1 MKLWILVPVTL
12 CVAGALISQAPPPTN
27 PDARRTAALSKV
39 RGLPPGSATPKGA
52 PTERPAPARS
62 TIRPIVYYTPPSSGA
77 AILLKPVNRPEYN
90 PGSGAPKA
98 TAKGPAASP
107 DTRIPTPP
115 AANPASGYFAAPDI
129 PPPTSPSVRTGSL
142 VAVKPA
148 PVRPAMYGLEPPQP
162 VAATTVK
169 VNGHNAERNVRIGRG
184 PEGNDLFTP
193 VGELYYVQFAV
204 YCQEVPVDKAP
215 AIEGLYLLWHP
226 GTKCPDGAQGASY
239 IVKGFTTVEEAKAAV
254 KAYKAARID
263 CWYNPLLSG
272 AEVEIIGVR

>member
-1 MKLWILVPVTL
+1 MKLWILVPITL
-12 CVAGALISQAPPPTN
+12 CVAGPLISQAPPPTN
-27 PDARRTAALSKV
+27 PDVRRSAALSKV
-39 RGLPPGSATPKGA
+39 RGLPAGATPKGA
-52 PTERPAPARS
+52 PDERAAPTRGA
-62 TIRPIVYYTPPSSGA
+62 IRPIVYYTPPSSGE
-77 AILLKPVNRPEYN
+77 AILLKPVNRPEHHA
-90 PGSGAPKA
+90 GSGAPKT
-98 TAKGPAASP
+98 TAKGPAASTATWGAATGTEP
-107 DTRIPTPP
+107 DYY
-115 AANPASGYFAAPDI
+115 AYPDI
-129 PPPTSPSVRTGSL
+129 PPPTNPGSRAGSL

-148 PVRPAMYGLEPPQP
+148 PARPALYGVEPPAP

-169 VNGHNAERNVRIGRG
+169 VHGHNAERNVRIGRG

-204 YCQEVPVDKAP
+204 YCKEVPVDKAP

-239 IVKGFTTVEEAKAAV
+239 IVKGYTTVEEAKAAV

-263 CWYNPLLSG
+263 CWYNPMLSG